1 MIAPHGCALSRLW
14 RGQPGTG
21 EVLPELRDFA
31 GTDDYRVFLTL
42 RGEIR
47 DPGFLRFLERIA
59 AEVQTNFTTEDFV
72 ILDLIH
78 REQAVPEQLRSRLQ
92 RLRDLGIIE
101 AQGRGRGTHYFLSRR
116 FYSFVGQP
124 GAYTRRRGLD
134 RETNK
139 ALLLRHI
146 ESSSNRG
153 CRLSELQQVLPGL
166 SRQAIQRLLTELRAD
181 KTIHV
186 EGRTRAALWYPG
198 PHPDD

>member
-1 MIAPHGCALSRLW
+1 
-14 RGQPGTG
+14 
-21 EVLPELRDFA
+21 
-31 GTDDYRVFLTL
+31 
-42 RGEIR
+42 
-47 DPGFLRFLERIA
+47 LERTS
-59 AEVQTNFTTEDFV
+59 AEIQTNFTTEDFIV
-72 ILDLIH
+72 LDLIH
-78 REQAVPEQLRSRLQ
+78 REQAIPEQLRPRLQ

-101 AQGRGRGTHYFLSRR
+101 AQGRGRGIHYFLSRR

-146 ESSSNRG
+146 ESCERRG
-153 CRLSELQQVLPGL
+153 CQLGELQQVLPGL

-181 KTIHV
+181 KSIHV

-198 PHPDD
+198 PRPDDEKRGNNDAI